1 MKKTIFSLFLILFLA
16 ACATKKPEKRSR
28 FMKGFST
35 QYNTLFNA
43 QDALNTEFDER
54 TKAHKDNF
62 YAPYIHLLTYEEQPL
77 GSEIRQ
83 AAAFSET
90 ATPASRNTLSRS
102 AGNLPAMPG
111 GNDGLSDAKG
121 ATTLEIAEAK
131 ALKSIDKYSVIRD
144 GQEKNNS
151 IFDAYIT
158 LAQARIYM
166 GKPLAALDALN
177 TVFIKMKDDKRLPLA
192 KIYQGLAYAKMKD
205 YFKANAIFADLKK
218 EKLKKDYQKL
228 LNIHYSEALLE
239 SGNKEAAVAELAHAF
254 EVNTNRKMKSRIAF
268 LRGQILAD
276 LDKGQQARE
285 SFASAY
291 KYANDFEFEVKS
303 QIEIAKTYNSK
314 DDYSGARKYLEDISK
329 KGTYASRKNEFYYA
343 LGLMA
348 NKAGKKTE
356 AQDFFRKSLA
366 EKVSDPQIRG
376 LSYFEIGKG
385 YLEEDDYIKAGAYYD
400 SAIAVMTYEPTKI
413 ALQNQSSN
421 IKKIAA
427 NYYLIKKNDSILA
440 LAKMSEGERIA
451 YFNSHIEKMK
461 AKEDAEERARIRE
474 ERSKGFDT
482 GDYSA
487 NSVFA
492 GKSNMFQ
499 DFTGGSK
506 GFYFSNTS
514 SVSRGSTDF
523 KQIWGNRAL
532 SDNWRYSARMAT
544 MQDPKSAALGVVST
558 ADPRRFEPAFYIEK
572 IPRDATTL
580 DQLKKSRDTATLGMG
595 MMYDDFFSDTPLATQ
610 TLYDLVDNQP
620 EEKVMLLSLYE
631 IFVMNYENNPAA
643 AERAKQ
649 ILLND
654 YPYTSYAEFARNPRN
669 KSFVKS
675 APEAERAYRT
685 AFAYYENE
693 KFTESQAII
702 HDALEQH
709 KNDALVPKFALLNA
723 LNAGKLSGKE
733 VMILQLEQIALNYD
747 KTMEGEKAKEMLNW
761 LKSDLKVQMRDEK
774 GNVIQKN
781 PTPTAPVKKA
791 ETPINTAPSNVLQ
804 KQQNDAARKAEER
817 SLEQA
822 QENPLA
828 PPTLPKQRK

>member
-1 MKKTIFSLFLILFLA
+1 
-16 ACATKKPEKRSR
+16 
-28 FMKGFST
+28 
-35 QYNTLFNA
+35 
-43 QDALNTEFDER
+43 
-54 TKAHKDNF
+54 
-62 YAPYIHLLTYEEQPL
+62 
-77 GSEIRQ
+77 
-83 AAAFSET
+83 
-90 ATPASRNTLSRS
+90 
-102 AGNLPAMPG
+102 
-111 GNDGLSDAKG
+111 
-121 ATTLEIAEAK
+121 
-131 ALKSIDKYSVIRD
+131 
-144 GQEKNNS
+144 
-151 IFDAYIT
+151 
-158 LAQARIYM
+158 
-166 GKPLAALDALN
+166 
-177 TVFIKMKDDKRLPLA
+177 
-192 KIYQGLAYAKMKD
+192 
-205 YFKANAIFADLKK
+205 
-218 EKLKKDYQKL
+218 
-228 LNIHYSEALLE
+228 
-239 SGNKEAAVAELAHAF
+239 
-254 EVNTNRKMKSRIAF
+254 
-268 LRGQILAD
+268 
-276 LDKGQQARE
+276 
-285 SFASAY
+285 
-291 KYANDFEFEVKS
+291 
-303 QIEIAKTYNSK
+303 
-314 DDYSGARKYLEDISK
+314 
-329 KGTYASRKNEFYYA
+329 
-343 LGLMA
+343 
-348 NKAGKKTE
+348 
-356 AQDFFRKSLA
+356 
-366 EKVSDPQIRG
+366 
-376 LSYFEIGKG
+376 
-385 YLEEDDYIKAGAYYD
+385 
-400 SAIAVMTYEPTKI
+400 
-413 ALQNQSSN
+413 
-421 IKKIAA
+421 
-427 NYYLIKKNDSILA
+427 
-440 LAKMSEGERIA
+440 MSEGERIA

-631 IFVMNYENNPAA
+631 IFIMNYENNPAA

-761 LKSDLKVQMRDEK
+761 LKSDLKVQMRD
-774 GNVIQKN
+774 
-781 PTPTAPVKKA
+781 
-791 ETPINTAPSNVLQ
+791 
-804 KQQNDAARKAEER
+804 
-817 SLEQA
+817 
-822 QENPLA
+822 
-828 PPTLPKQRK
+828 

>member
-1 MKKTIFSLFLILFLA
+1 
-16 ACATKKPEKRSR
+16 
-28 FMKGFST
+28 
-35 QYNTLFNA
+35 
-43 QDALNTEFDER
+43 
-54 TKAHKDNF
+54 
-62 YAPYIHLLTYEEQPL
+62 
-77 GSEIRQ
+77 
-83 AAAFSET
+83 
-90 ATPASRNTLSRS
+90 
-102 AGNLPAMPG
+102 
-111 GNDGLSDAKG
+111 
-121 ATTLEIAEAK
+121 
-131 ALKSIDKYSVIRD
+131 
-144 GQEKNNS
+144 
-151 IFDAYIT
+151 
-158 LAQARIYM
+158 
-166 GKPLAALDALN
+166 
-177 TVFIKMKDDKRLPLA
+177 
-192 KIYQGLAYAKMKD
+192 
-205 YFKANAIFADLKK
+205 
-218 EKLKKDYQKL
+218 
-228 LNIHYSEALLE
+228 
-239 SGNKEAAVAELAHAF
+239 
-254 EVNTNRKMKSRIAF
+254 
-268 LRGQILAD
+268 
-276 LDKGQQARE
+276 
-285 SFASAY
+285 
-291 KYANDFEFEVKS
+291 
-303 QIEIAKTYNSK
+303 
-314 DDYSGARKYLEDISK
+314 
-329 KGTYASRKNEFYYA
+329 
-343 LGLMA
+343 
-348 NKAGKKTE
+348 
-356 AQDFFRKSLA
+356 
-366 EKVSDPQIRG
+366 
-376 LSYFEIGKG
+376 
-385 YLEEDDYIKAGAYYD
+385 
-400 SAIAVMTYEPTKI
+400 
-413 ALQNQSSN
+413 
-421 IKKIAA
+421 
-427 NYYLIKKNDSILA
+427 
-440 LAKMSEGERIA
+440 
-451 YFNSHIEKMK
+451 
-461 AKEDAEERARIRE
+461 
-474 ERSKGFDT
+474 
-482 GDYSA
+482 
-487 NSVFA
+487 
-492 GKSNMFQ
+492 
-499 DFTGGSK
+499 
-506 GFYFSNTS
+506 
-514 SVSRGSTDF
+514 
-523 KQIWGNRAL
+523 
-532 SDNWRYSARMAT
+532 
-544 MQDPKSAALGVVST
+544 VVST

-774 GNVIQKN
+774 GNVIQKS

-804 KQQNDAARKAEER
+804 KQQNDATRKAEER